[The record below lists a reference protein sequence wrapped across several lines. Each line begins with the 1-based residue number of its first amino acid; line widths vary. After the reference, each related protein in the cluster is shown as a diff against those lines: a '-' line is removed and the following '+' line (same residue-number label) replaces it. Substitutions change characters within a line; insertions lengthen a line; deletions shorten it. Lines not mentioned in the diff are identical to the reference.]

1 MLKNNLYEFEEIFI
15 ASTINEEFFSKRDMM
30 KKNYDD

>member
-1 MLKNNLYEFEEIFI
+1 MLKNNLYEFEKIFI
-15 ASTINEEFFSKRDMM
+15 ALTVNEEFSSKRNMM

>member
-1 MLKNNLYEFEEIFI
+1 MSKNNLYEFEEIFI
-15 ASTINEEFFSKRDMM
+15 ALTVDEEFSSKRDMM